1 METFKIGICEAD
13 HFSQNAI
20 QKLSTIGLVSTFKG
34 DDLKNFIQDKDIIFI
49 RLKYLL
55 NDELLGNKQKLKYV
69 CSPTTGLN
77 HIQIT
82 KPSVKIISLK
92 GEYKFLS
99 TIRATP
105 EHVFGLSLALLR
117 NYPHA
122 FLNENNS
129 IFNRD
134 LYRGYELYKNK
145 VGIIGLGRIGNILA
159 GYYSA
164 FGAEV
169 GYFDVEKKSNTVA
182 NFYDSREALIQN
194 SNIIILAANYI
205 KKNEKMLDDKD
216 FVWMKDKYFINAAR
230 GELVNETDLLK
241 RLHENWFKGVAID
254 VIANETQNPII
265 LNEFFKLTKTQNL
278 IITPH
283 IGGATYTSMNR
294 TEDFIVEK
302 LFKELFK

>member
-34 DDLKNFIQDKDIIFI
+34 DDLKSFIHGKDIIFI

-55 NDELLGNKQKLKYV
+55 NDEILGNNQKLKYV

-82 KPSVKIISLK
+82 NRSVKIISLK
-92 GEYKFLS
+92 GEYKFLN

-117 NYPHA
+117 NYSHA
-122 FLNENNS
+122 FLNENNY

-169 GYFDVEKKSNTVA
+169 GYFDVEKKSNTTA
-182 NFYDSREALIQN
+182 NFYDSRGELIQN

-205 KKNEKMLDDKD
+205 KENEKMLDDKD
-216 FVWMKDKYFINAAR
+216 FVLMKDKYFINAAR